1 MRDLLGDQVLA
12 SDERVGALDD
22 MYFDGESWRVR
33 YLVVAADSRRSGEL
47 VLVDV
52 SGEPLPS
59 GDLGGMCSGR
69 DVLGFLIEAEDG
81 AAGRVADLLLDD
93 ETWSIDYL
101 IVDTA
106 EAAGVRRVLVPLD
119 WVAAIDPGR
128 RTVRVQRTRE
138 ELRDSPGP

>member
-1 MRDLLGDQVLA
+1 MSDLLGDEVVA
-12 SDERVGALDD
+12 SDERLGALDD

-33 YLVVAADSRRSGEL
+33 YLVVAADSRRAGEL

-52 SGEPLPS
+52 SGIPPEPS
-59 GDLGGMCSGR
+59 NLGGMCSGR
-69 DVLGFLIEAEDG
+69 DVLGFLIEADDG